1 MFPLYYLT
9 THVPFWSK
17 NLGPGGRVGILV
29 FAFETFSKFSTT
41 FFVRGN
47 PSILSQKR
55 GEPGETPGES
65 QGEDVR
71 ISI

>member
-1 MFPLYYLT
+1 M
-9 THVPFWSK
+9 
-17 NLGPGGRVGILV
+17 GILV